1 MDEWRTAKSLYPLI
15 DPNETVRNEKFIQ
28 FILFL
33 PFTRQACFLKVFW
46 FGSSFHFLLFIY
58 TTLVAYHWQ
67 YNSISKKRK
76 RNETSNFVGK
86 NEINFLFSTE
96 FSNEFLRQSIFL
108 YFDVRRNQGERKE
121 AQKTFRLPFFFRR
134 ATRRKIW
141 GDVSRVTGDI
151 DYPESRDPE
160 AGRIGRL
167 SSLLQGR
174 RESWSRLVDW
184 KVNRKRIYTK
194 HHDGYGYV
202 SWTKRK
208 GEKNIGKRI
217 EMNLVYLE
225 RSLVNLFRNKI
236 DRSIDRSKAI
246 RLGGSNGGRGT
257 KWHRSGCSLE
267 KLTD

>member
-1 MDEWRTAKSLYPLI
+1 MDEWRTAKSFYPLI

-33 PFTRQACFLKVFW
+33 PFTRQACFLKLFW

-151 DYPESRDPE
+151 DYPESRDP
-160 AGRIGRL
+160 GRANWT
-167 SSLLQGR
+167 SLLPPFT
-174 RESWSRLVDW
+174 REERILVETGW
-184 KVNRKRIYTK
+184 
-194 HHDGYGYV
+194 
-202 SWTKRK
+202 
-208 GEKNIGKRI
+208 
-217 EMNLVYLE
+217 LE
-225 RSLVNLFRNKI
+225 S
-236 DRSIDRSKAI
+236 
-246 RLGGSNGGRGT
+246 
-257 KWHRSGCSLE
+257 
-267 KLTD
+267 

>member
-33 PFTRQACFLKVFW
+33 PFTRQACFLKLFW

-121 AQKTFRLPFFFRR
+121 AQKTFRLPFFFSKSNATKNLRR
-134 ATRRKIW
+134 RFEGDWRRRLSREPRSRP
-141 GDVSRVTGDI
+141 GELDVSPPFYKGGENPGRDWLIGKLIEKEYIRNTTTVTDMCL
-151 DYPESRDPE
+151 E
-160 AGRIGRL
+160 
-167 SSLLQGR
+167 
-174 RESWSRLVDW
+174 
-184 KVNRKRIYTK
+184 RKE
-194 HHDGYGYV
+194 
-202 SWTKRK
+202 K
-208 GEKNIGKRI
+208 GKKNIGKRI
-217 EMNLVYLE
+217 ETNLVYLE